1 MKSIDQSQML
11 LIVVLV
17 GALLYMFLKNH
28 KGGVCSLFGGNTV
41 DTFVVPL
48 DYRQDPDCITNK
60 KACKLN
66 KDFQDKIINHYT
78 PEEGIKRHYKNK

>member
-1 MKSIDQSQML
+1 MKSIDQGQML

-48 DYRQDPDCITNK
+48 DYR
-60 KACKLN
+60 
-66 KDFQDKIINHYT
+66 
-78 PEEGIKRHYKNK
+78 

>member
-41 DTFVVPL
+41 DTFVVPFN
-48 DYRQDPDCITNK
+48 YRESRAMGTFNTRGVNLEK
-60 KACKLN
+60 W
-66 KDFQDKIINHYT
+66 
-78 PEEGIKRHYKNK
+78 